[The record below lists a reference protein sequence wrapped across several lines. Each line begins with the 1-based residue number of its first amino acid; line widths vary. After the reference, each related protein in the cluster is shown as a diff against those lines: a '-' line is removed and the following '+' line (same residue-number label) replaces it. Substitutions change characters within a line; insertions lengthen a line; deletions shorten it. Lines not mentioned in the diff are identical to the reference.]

1 MSRFTLNVGLL
12 TLLVTAVAGSAW
24 QPASTEKHAL
34 RRHFAIDDTVY
45 YVVDREISTRHV
57 LLNVPLVTRRK
68 HVDEWA
74 ERIHSLAPDGSANI
88 EWILERVQ
96 YQKSDLKGDYRFDS
110 LTDPPNQETRSAT
123 ALVGQKLVARQKATG
138 AATLGGVSGDK
149 PPTAS
154 ARNAAPAP
162 APAANA
168 GSSAAAPQPSAT
180 AASRPASSAASRPA
194 GVRPRPVNRAR
205 ALYDREEI
213 LRFIAR
219 LTTDFLPAQPVASG
233 ESWTIEFDEQKPTF
247 GKITHRL
254 TCTLR
259 QIVEADGGHTA
270 LIGVSGDCTV
280 NAADAAEAAGDEA
293 SIVLKS
299 ARWSGDIRFDVDRG
313 RLHSLTLRSDLSMA
327 LVSDDPKKKDFSLEM
342 AEQQTI
348 RVGVSTQPPVRPI
361 VVQTQRPSAT
371 QAAGVNGAADGRIAA
386 PNGDADAA
394 NRISAEVNEQWMKLI
409 APPVRSALPT
419 RGIRSSR
426 RFTMPLRGNG
436 ASRPSLDRLILSTQ
450 PASQPADVHPRNG
463 PTRPTSRPTTSRRIP
478 VEPSAV
484 E

>member
-12 TLLVTAVAGSAW
+12 TLLVTAVAGSAS
-24 QPASTEKHAL
+24 QPTSTEKHAL
-34 RRHFAIDDTVY
+34 RRHFKIDDSLY
-45 YVVDREISTRHV
+45 YVVERDISTRHV

-110 LTDPPNQETRSAT
+110 LTDLPNQETRSAT
-123 ALVGQKLVARQKATG
+123 ALIGQKLVARQKPNGT
-138 AATLGGVSGDK
+138 AAVSGGSADK
-149 PPTAS
+149 PHAVTEKTTAPVS
-154 ARNAAPAP
+154 APATP
-162 APAANA
+162 AGSTAASQPAANVA
-168 GSSAAAPQPSAT
+168 SRPSTT
-180 AASRPASSAASRPA
+180 AASRPAGA
-194 GVRPRPVNRAR
+194 RPRPAIRSR

-219 LTTDFLPAQPVASG
+219 LTTDFLPATPVAAG
-233 ESWTIEFDEQKPTF
+233 ESWTIEFDELKPTF
-247 GKITHRL
+247 GKVTHRL

-259 QIVEADGGHTA
+259 QIVDADGGRTA
-270 LIGVSGDCTV
+270 LIGVNGDSAV
-280 NAADAAEAAGDEA
+280 NEADASEAAGDEA
-293 SIVLKS
+293 SIVLKN
-299 ARWSGDIRFDVDRG
+299 ARWSGDIRFDVERG

-327 LVSDDPKKKDFSLEM
+327 LVSDDPKKKEFSLEM

-361 VVQTQRPSAT
+361 VVQSQRPGAT
-371 QAAGVNGAADGRIAA
+371 QPAGANGAADGRIAA
-386 PNGDADAA
+386 PNGDAHAA
-394 NRISAEVNEQWMKLI
+394 SRISADSNEQWKKLI

-419 RGIRSSR
+419 RGIGSPRK
-426 RFTMPLRGNG
+426 FTMPLKANG
-436 ASRPSLDRLILSTQ
+436 ASRHSLERLILTSQ
-450 PASQPADVHPRNG
+450 PASQPANGAARNAA
-463 PTRPTSRPTTSRRIP
+463 PPATSRPAPTGRRAM
-478 VEPSAV
+478 EPSAA